1 MLCKICGAQI
11 PEGTEKCEMCGAQ
24 IDDAQIEETVK
35 NTEEYDDF
43 GKNDSEKKDPED
55 IFDDNE
61 KHRREQMQKMLE
73 NKKHQLSEIEK
84 RRSEKRRKQR
94 RNRIMLV
101 TLICALAVAAAGIGT
116 YYVVQNVNSN
126 NGADT
131 TPVPAETLA
140 AVTPFP
146 TSTALTSPSP
156 AASPSSAPDSSS
168 APQQSWTASG
178 SASGGSASSS
188 GAGGTSSNRGNTS
201 SGGSSS
207 QRGSSTSASRP
218 SSGGGSSSG
227 GSSSSA
233 NRPSSGGSSSSGSS
247 SSSSSGNSQ
256 SLPNVSQSGVSNS
269 KISSTLAMG
278 NDVIY
283 NSGTGKYLMTFII
296 GNTKYY
302 ANVSAGST
310 TAQVQN
316 KAYTITADPTQET
329 YNGNTVYEITSMTG
343 YEGKDYLLPYSGTR
357 LITNSDIKGMSK
369 YDLALARNEIYAR
382 HGRKFQTA
390 EYSAYFSGKAWYS
403 INPNYNYSDD
413 NSNLNEIEIKNVD
426 FLLNAERK

>member
-1 MLCKICGAQI
+1 MLCKVCGAQI
-11 PEGTEKCEMCGAQ
+11 PEGAEKCEMCGAQ
-24 IDDAQIEETVK
+24 VDAAQIEETIK

-43 GKNDSEKKDPED
+43 GKNGSEKSGAEE
-55 IFDDNE
+55 IFDHNE
-61 KHRREQMQKMLE
+61 RLRREQMQKTLE

-84 RRSEKRRKQR
+84 RRNEKRRKQKR
-94 RNRIMLV
+94 ARVMLV
-101 TLICALAVAAAGIGT
+101 ALISALAVAAAGIGA

-126 NGADT
+126 NTADT
-131 TPVPAETLA
+131 TPIPQETLA
-140 AVTPFP
+140 VVTPVP
-146 TSTALTSPSP
+146 ANTASTSPSP
-156 AASPSSAPDSSS
+156 EASASSAPDSSS

-178 SASGGSASSS
+178 STGGGSASSS
-188 GAGGTSSNRGNTS
+188 GTSGAPSNNGNTSS

-207 QRGSSTSASRP
+207 GSSSSSASRP
-218 SSGGGSSSG
+218 SSGGSSSG

-233 NRPSSGGSSSSGSS
+233 NGTSSGGSSSSGSS
-247 SSSSSGNSQ
+247 SSSSGSSQ

-269 KISSTLAMG
+269 KISSALAAG
-278 NDVIY
+278 NEVIY
-283 NSGTGKYLMTFII
+283 NSATGKYLMTFII

-310 TAQVQN
+310 TAQIQN

-343 YEGKDYLLPYSGTR
+343 YDGKDYILPYSGTR
-357 LITNSDIKGMSK
+357 LITDSDIKGMSK

-426 FLLNAERK
+426 FILSAERK